1 MVYTE
6 ADGDTAVN
14 IPKLQRNRPEILSFK
29 SMAVSLALVFCS
41 IRMMLAPDPPLVIGQ
56 RKQLLVDD
64 YILASTSRL
73 DRQLGEVVKHPHPV
87 LLPDRRWD
95 DPSAFGGYL
104 TVLRNQPAD
113 KFQMWYMAGE
123 ENGIGYAES
132 EDGIHWTKP
141 RVSSDGK
148 TNIVFN
154 ARGHMSVS
162 IDPHETDPR
171 HRYKAAYYGPGV
183 MAALAHSADGIH
195 WSSYNDGQPVTGRA
209 ADTHNQILWDPLARV
224 YRLYTRSDFGDD
236 DVNEWRGNR
245 CMVNPDVKAD
255 PTDWTTLRSWK
266 FDREGASERWR
277 RQIYGLTDWIY
288 QGLHFALMSV
298 YEFPPRAIPPPYAG
312 KPDYRTRHQRDIM
325 NFYIGTSRDGDHWD
339 LGWVYDAKPMIRRG
353 PEGSFDKD
361 MIMPASQIVTWKDR
375 HWIYYGAGNERHWC
389 SKRQNAIGLATLP
402 LDRWVALA
410 ATEDAGELVTKPFRL
425 EGDRLE
431 VNVDARRGEFRVE
444 VLDPIRGAIE
454 GFGRDESKQYAGVDE
469 LRLRPGWK
477 RFPDLK
483 RLRGRVVQLK
493 FTLKQAKLYAFQIRS
508 DERGFASDREA
519 GKKDIHEGARR
530 TTKTHEERLKAK

>member
-1 MVYTE
+1 M
-6 ADGDTAVN
+6 N
-14 IPKLQRNRPEILSFK
+14 IAELQRNRPEVLSFK
-29 SMAVSLALVFCS
+29 SVLVSLGLVLCC
-41 IRMMLAPDPPLVIGQ
+41 IRVMLAPDPPLVIGRQ
-56 RKQLLVDD
+56 KQLLVDD
-64 YILASTSRL
+64 HVLASTSGL
-73 DRQLGEVVKHPHPV
+73 VRQLGEVVKHPRPV
-87 LLPDRRWD
+87 LLSDRRWD

-104 TVLRNQPAD
+104 TVLRDQPGD
-113 KFQMWYMAGE
+113 RFQMWYTAGE
-123 ENGIGYAES
+123 EKGIGYAES
-132 EDGIHWTKP
+132 EDGIRWTRP

-148 TNIVFN
+148 SNIIFD

-162 IDPHETDPR
+162 IDSHETDSR

-183 MAALAHSADGIH
+183 RAALAHSADGIH

-255 PTDWTTLRSWK
+255 PTGWTTVRSWK
-266 FDREGASERWR
+266 FDREGESERWR

-298 YEFPPRAIPPPYAG
+298 YEFPPSAIPPPYAD
-312 KPDYRTRHQRDIM
+312 KPDYRTRHRRDIM
-325 NFYIGTSRDGDHWD
+325 NFYIATSRDGDDWD
-339 LGWVYDAKPMIRRG
+339 LGWVYDGKPMVRRG

-361 MIMPASQIVTWKDR
+361 MIMPASQVVTWKDR
-375 HWIYYGAGNERHWC
+375 HWVYYGAGNERHWC
-389 SKRQNAIGLATLP
+389 SKRQNVIGLATLP

-410 ATEDAGELVTKPFRL
+410 AAEDGGELVTKPFRL
-425 EGDRLE
+425 EGDHLE
-431 VNVDARRGEFRVE
+431 VNVDARHGEFRVE
-444 VLDPIRGAIE
+444 VLDPIRGPIK
-454 GFGRDESKQYAGVDE
+454 GFGRDEAKRYAGIDE

-493 FTLKQAKLYAFQIRS
+493 FHLKQARLYAFQIRS
-508 DERGFASDREA
+508 
-519 GKKDIHEGARR
+519 EG
-530 TTKTHEERLKAK
+530 

>member
-1 MVYTE
+1 M
-6 ADGDTAVN
+6 N
-14 IPKLQRNRPEILSFK
+14 IPRLRSVRPEVLSFT
-29 SMAVSLALVFCS
+29 SILVSLGLVLCCTRVM
-41 IRMMLAPDPPLVIGQ
+41 IAPDPPLVIGQ
-56 RKQLLVDD
+56 QKQLLVDD
-64 YILASTSRL
+64 HVVASTSGL
-73 DRQLGEVVKHPHPV
+73 DRRLGEVVKHPRPV

-104 TVLRNQPAD
+104 TVLRDQPGD
-113 KFQMWYMAGE
+113 RFQMWYGAGE
-123 ENGIGYAES
+123 EKGIGYAES
-132 EDGIHWTKP
+132 EDGIHWTRP

-148 TNIVFN
+148 SNIVFD
-154 ARGHMSVS
+154 ARGHMSVF
-162 IDPHETDPR
+162 IDSHETDPR

-183 MAALAHSADGIH
+183 RAALAHSADGIQ
-195 WSSYNDGQPVTGRA
+195 WISYNQGQPVTGRA

-236 DVNEWRGNR
+236 EVNEWRGNR
-245 CMVNPDVKAD
+245 SMVNPDVKAD
-255 PTDWTTLRSWK
+255 PTGWTTVRSWK
-266 FDREGASERWR
+266 FDREGAGERWR

-298 YEFPPRAIPPPYAG
+298 YEFPPRAIPPPYAD

-325 NFYIGTSRDGDHWD
+325 NFYIATSRDGDDWD
-339 LGWVYDAKPMIRRG
+339 LGWVYDGKPMVRRG

-361 MIMPASQIVTWKDR
+361 MIMPASQVVTWKDR

-389 SKRQNAIGLATLP
+389 LKRQNVIGLATLP

-410 ATEDAGELVTKPFRL
+410 AGEDGGELLTKPFRL
-425 EGDRLE
+425 EGDYLE
-431 VNVDARRGEFRVE
+431 VNVDARRGEFRAE
-444 VLDPIRGAIE
+444 VLDPMRGAID
-454 GFGRDESKQYAGVDE
+454 GFGRDEAEPFAGVDE

-493 FTLKQAKLYAFQIRS
+493 FHLKQARLYGFRIRS
-508 DERGFASDREA
+508 DG
-519 GKKDIHEGARR
+519 
-530 TTKTHEERLKAK
+530 

>member
-6 ADGDTAVN
+6 AGGDTAVN
-14 IPKLQRNRPEILSFK
+14 IPKLQRNRPGILAFR

-64 YILASTSRL
+64 YVLASTSRL

-87 LLPDRRWD
+87 LLPDRPWD

-104 TVLRNQPAD
+104 TVLRDEPAD

-141 RVSSDGK
+141 HVSSDGK

-171 HRYKAAYYGPGV
+171 HRYKSAYYGPGV

-312 KPDYRTRHQRDIM
+312 KPDYRTRHQRDIV

-375 HWIYYGAGNERHWC
+375 HWVYYGAGNERHWC

-410 ATEDAGELVTKPFRL
+410 AADDAGELVTKPFRL
-425 EGDRLE
+425 EGDHLE

-444 VLDPIRGAIE
+444 VLDPVRGAIE
-454 GFGRDESKQYAGVDE
+454 GFGRDESKRYAWVDE

-508 DERGFASDREA
+508 D
-519 GKKDIHEGARR
+519 GKKISTKGHEGPRR
-530 TTKTHEERLKAK
+530 HTKKD

>member
-1 MVYTE
+1 M
-6 ADGDTAVN
+6 N
-14 IPKLQRNRPEILSFK
+14 IARLQRNRPKVLSFK
-29 SMAVSLALVFCS
+29 SILVSLGLVFCC
-41 IRMMLAPDPPLVIGQ
+41 IRMMLAPDAPLVIGRQ
-56 RKQLLVDD
+56 KQLLVDD
-64 YILASTSRL
+64 HVLASTSGL
-73 DRQLGEVVKHPHPV
+73 VRQLGDVVKHPRPV

-104 TVLRNQPAD
+104 TVLRDEPAD

-123 ENGIGYAES
+123 KNGVGYAES
-132 EDGIHWTKP
+132 QDGIHWTRP

-148 TNIVFN
+148 SNIIFD

-195 WSSYNDGQPVTGRA
+195 WSSYNKGQPVTGRA

-255 PTDWTTLRSWK
+255 PTDWTMVRSWK

-312 KPDYRTRHQRDIM
+312 KPDYRTRHQRDIL
-325 NFYIGTSRDGDHWD
+325 NFYIATSRDGDHWD
-339 LGWVYDAKPMIRRG
+339 LGWVYDAKPMIQRG

-389 SKRQNAIGLATLP
+389 LKRQNAIGLATLP

-410 ATEDAGELVTKPFRL
+410 ATEDGGELVTKPFRL

-444 VLDPIRGAIE
+444 VLDPAGGAIE
-454 GFGRDESKQYAGVDE
+454 GFGRDESKRYAGVDE

-493 FTLKQAKLYAFQIRS
+493 FTLKQAKLYAFQIQS
-508 DERGFASDREA
+508 D
-519 GKKDIHEGARR
+519 GKKLSTKGHEGPRR
-530 TTKTHEERLKAK
+530 ATKKN